1 MSIRT
6 TLSESNMDLVMRLV
20 RDLDKNPSEVI
31 NRLLSDPE
39 FLISARS
46 KLDEEKECKNRRKY

>member
-6 TLSESNMDLVMRLV
+6 KLSEPNMDLVMKLV
-20 RDLDKNPSEVI
+20 RELNQNPSEVI
-31 NRLLSDPE
+31 NRLLGDPE

-46 KLDEEKECKNRRKY
+46 KLDEEKECKNRRKC